1 MQSKWTF
8 CLFTRQ
14 QIIYFSFDFRIDKTI
29 RKIESEINKKR
40 PGFIKATERVTHIQK
55 KFKSAQK
62 SLAQA
67 KKANDLHGEDIAV
80 LERELAEVDR
90 LRDEYE
96 ENLQSQNQSQDRSVH
111 LEEEQVSLFSLIS
124 VKIY

>member
-1 MQSKWTF
+1 MD
-8 CLFTRQ
+8 
-14 QIIYFSFDFRIDKTI
+14 IEI

-40 PGFIKATERVTHIQK
+40 PGFIKAKERVTHIRK
-55 KFKSAQK
+55 KLVKSVQK

-67 KKANDLHGEDIAV
+67 KKERKANDSHGGDIAV

-111 LEEEQVSLFSLIS
+111 LEEEQVSLSLFLLMKTS
-124 VKIY
+124 SNKTYHFRLPNTTD

>member
-1 MQSKWTF
+1 M
-8 CLFTRQ
+8 
-14 QIIYFSFDFRIDKTI
+14 
-29 RKIESEINKKR
+29 
-40 PGFIKATERVTHIQK
+40 THIQK

>member
-1 MQSKWTF
+1 M
-8 CLFTRQ
+8 
-14 QIIYFSFDFRIDKTI
+14 
-29 RKIESEINKKR
+29 
-40 PGFIKATERVTHIQK
+40 THIQK

-96 ENLQSQNQSQDRSVH
+96 ENLQSQNQSQDRSH